1 MQISQRNGWG
11 NSYLFA
17 MTKSF
22 LIWTLTLTV
31 CFLVVGFPLVVILM
45 TVGVLA
51 AVVLQSILP
60 ASAIL
65 LVSGGILGVTTVL
78 IMLSSMVLTLKGIR
92 PDEVQ
97 WLGWLHDTDKDKI
110 NQNSIYASCP
120 LTCGIEN
127 I

>member
-1 MQISQRNGWG
+1 MQVSQGNSWI

-22 LIWTLTLTV
+22 LIWTFTLTV
-31 CFLVVGFPLVVILM
+31 CFLVVGFPVVVILM
-45 TVGVLA
+45 TVGVLGA
-51 AVVLQSILP
+51 IVLQSILP

-65 LVSGGILGVTTVL
+65 LVSGGILGVTTVA
-78 IMLSSMVLTLKGIR
+78 IVISSLFLTIKGIR

-97 WLGWLHDTDKDKI
+97 WLGWLHYSDKDKV